1 MSDLPTLPVT
11 AAEATPAEPRRTTP
25 ETAGKYA
32 VAYHLEAGGEG
43 LVVIG
48 GIETPERYAAKSPRA
63 ARRAAIEDEHN
74 HELRM
79 AVGLVARADGV
90 VEADAVPPLV
100 VAVPAASFV
109 AVPAGLE
116 TPPPK
121 LVV

>member
-1 MSDLPTLPVT
+1 VSDLPTLPVT
-11 AAEATPAEPRRTTP
+11 GAASEPKRATP

-32 VAYHLEAGGEG
+32 VAYHLDGGEG
-43 LVVIG
+43 LEVIG
-48 GIETPERYAAKSPRA
+48 GIETPELYAAKSPRA
-63 ARRAAIEDEHN
+63 ARKAAIEDEHN
-74 HELRM
+74 HELRV
-79 AVGLVARADGV
+79 AVGLVARPGGV
-90 VEADAVPPLV
+90 LDPDAVPPLV